1 MKRML
6 SSTIMVLLSIIVS
19 AQGWSYGTNTLYS
32 SPDSVKVGIGI
43 SVPTERLH
51 INKGALK
58 IGNSSAAADRSI
70 NMLKIGDGSYI
81 QIGEWEADDML
92 SFKANKYNFTNGNV
106 GIGTNNPQYKLD
118 VNGTMYLHTIDWDG
132 GFARSYLQWECHK
145 LVMGVRNG
153 FYAHTMVDIIPGGSN
168 EGELFSQLS
177 LYQAHSPS
185 NKEETIRLNSIA
197 SSWINT
203 IGNIGIG
210 TTEPLYKLDVRGTI
224 RADEILVNIVSGA
237 DFVFDPSYKLRS
249 LSEVD
254 NYIQQHQHLPEIPS
268 AEEMQ
273 TNGVNINELQIQLL
287 QKIEE
292 LTLYIIQQEQRIQE
306 LENQIAK

>member
-153 FYAHTMVDIIPGGSN
+153 FYAHTLVDIIPGGSN